1 MLADILAFAAA
12 TLVDA
17 GRLAMW
23 IPAENVDTQ
32 EELWILSH
40 PCLRRVSISTQAFSR
55 CTYLSSLTECL

>member
-32 EELWILSH
+32 EEIGIPSH

-55 CTYLSSLTECL
+55 CTSFPSPAEYL